1 MPPEFHVSDIS
12 ETPRYWAE
20 LERQLRTA
28 AGVSLARPD
37 APATPEF
44 DGRLLEHLAPD
55 SYREPRF
62 PVVAA
67 AAMIAIAMGT
77 AVLLQ
82 WLPGRSAP
90 AEVAAP
96 GVTRAPVVMSS
107 FEPTPIEIIP
117 FESAADRSLQ
127 PVDPVLSDVDRL
139 TADLRDRGHDVQ
151 ITYRPVTDPSLDG
164 EILEVRH
171 AFETGISVLLKH
183 EAKAPVIV
191 TVAEALPNTRI
202 F

>member
-1 MPPEFHVSDIS
+1 MPPEFHVSDIP

-20 LERQLRTA
+20 LERRLRNAT
-28 AGVSLARPD
+28 GVCLGRTE

-44 DGRLLEHLAPD
+44 EGRLLEHLAPG

-62 PVVAA
+62 PAVAA
-67 AAMIAIAMGT
+67 AAMIAIAMCT

-82 WLPGRSAP
+82 WLPGRTAP

-96 GVTRAPVVMSS
+96 GVTRPPVVMSS

-117 FESAADRSLQ
+117 FESPSDRSLQ
-127 PVDPVLSDVDRL
+127 PGVQALSEVDRL
-139 TADLRDRGHDVQ
+139 TANLRDRGHEVQ
-151 ITYRPVTDPSLDG
+151 ITYRLVTDPSLDG

-183 EAKAPVIV
+183 EAKTPVIV